1 MHIWQPFGLDFTRR
15 QIPRIVGPL
24 LAACSAR
31 AFGYIAVRPLPAKM
45 SSVPWFT
52 VKVVVVSV
60 TVLLVPASCTVL
72 HHYANNNNF

>member
-1 MHIWQPFGLDFTRR
+1 MLGASALYRSFLQRIMHIWQPFGLDFTRR

-52 VKVVVVSV
+52 VKG
-60 TVLLVPASCTVL
+60 
-72 HHYANNNNF
+72 H